1 MQGTKNYNR
10 NLSKLSHKSKQLRT
24 AQQRIRELTKSRD
37 NWKQK
42 YKTLKSQHTSLQK
55 QQSKRSTINSSQ
67 VTCIPRMF
75 KTDIPK
81 HHSFPT
87 QVIML
92 CIWIRQQGN
101 CSLVTCVQVL
111 RIMSMIFH
119 LSLRIPSKNS
129 IHNWEKKLGHYRVH
143 LPPVEQSRWA
153 VIMDESIS
161 IGAQK
166 LLLILGVNL
175 PTYSFGGALTF
186 QDVQVLDLSVGTC
199 WTSDLIQKRLR
210 GLQDRGYLLE
220 YGLSDGGKNLVKA
233 FELCGLD
240 WISDCSHAFGNMLKR
255 HYQKEAIFEAFT
267 SQSNRFRQQVSISNA
282 AILMPPKQRQ
292 KGRFLNLFPLS
303 DWGYKMLR
311 LLQDNDSGL
320 TQEQREKLAWLTH
333 YQDFIIELHRNT
345 STINR
350 LSKLLKTQGLGLETH
365 QECQK
370 ILANQMSSTWLQQ
383 QVHDYLE
390 ENLSKIGIHSRLLC
404 CSDVIESIFGKYKNQ
419 VGKLA
424 DPIITDACLGIANLS
439 QNFQLEEI
447 KNAMEQTRMVD
458 LIEWKQNNLPENS
471 LKKRKKL
478 LKSAA

>member
-10 NLSKLSHKSKQLRT
+10 KLSKLAHKSKQLRT

-55 QQSKRSTINSSQ
+55 QQSKRSTINPSIS
-67 VTCIPRMF
+67 RMF
-75 KTDIPK
+75 KADIPK

-101 CSLVTCVQVL
+101 CSLVTCVEVL
-111 RIMSMIFH
+111 RIMS
-119 LSLRIPSKNS
+119 
-129 IHNWEKKLGHYRVH
+129 
-143 LPPVEQSRWA
+143 
-153 VIMDESIS
+153 
-161 IGAQK
+161 
-166 LLLILGVNL
+166 
-175 PTYSFGGALTF
+175 TF
-186 QDVQVLDLSVGTC
+186 QDVHVLDLSVGTS
-199 WTSDLIQKRLR
+199 WTSELIQKRLS

-255 HYQKEAIFEAFT
+255 HYQKEAMFEAFT
-267 SQSNRFRQQVSISNA
+267 SQSNRFRQQVSISKA

-311 LLQDNDSGL
+311 LLQDNDSEL

-333 YQDFIIELHRNT
+333 YQDFIIELHHNT

-350 LSKLLKTQGLGLETH
+350 LSKLLKTKGLGLETH

-370 ILANQMSSTWLQQ
+370 ILANQMSSTWLQE

-390 ENLSKIGIHSRLLC
+390 ENLSKIGIHSRLIC
-404 CSDVIESIFGKYKNQ
+404 CSDIIESIFGKYKNQ